1 MNSQVEKI
9 RNDIRINQL
18 KLNGENDSDKRNKL
32 LDKLQLLQ
40 AKLKVAQL
48 KDRNE

>member
-9 RNDIRINQL
+9 RNDIRITQL

-48 KDRNE
+48 KDRND

>member
-1 MNSQVEKI
+1 MNSQVKKI
-9 RNDIRINQL
+9 RNDIRITQL
-18 KLNGENDSDKRNKL
+18 KLNDENDSDKRNKL

>member
-9 RNDIRINQL
+9 RNDIRITQL
-18 KLNGENDSDKRNKL
+18 KLNDENHSDKRNKL

-48 KDRNE
+48 KDRND